1 MEKHTIPSLW
11 RRATDCPI
19 LHTEAAKDCILPD
32 SYPDIHRILYTGATV
47 SPGRTVLGAGKLQT
61 EGMLY
66 CNVLFADEE
75 GSLHGVRY
83 AIDYAGQMPYST
95 EGEDSVLTAD
105 TTLDSVTAR
114 AVNPRKLA
122 IRGKIT
128 VTPCLLCRC
137 EDEPILAPELSSAKL
152 EQKLQTVTCRQIL
165 SWGENGIEASE
176 DLTLG
181 QEPPIS
187 QIVWSDLQLDVTSCE
202 AGEGEVRFGGTGQ
215 LHLFYLTP
223 DSRVQYAN
231 IAFPIRSSL
240 QGDAMDDDL
249 CKVTL
254 TPEEVTVVPSEDA
267 TGEAR
272 GVELDFNYSVAVT
285 IARKLSCTRPVDCYS
300 VEQPTE
306 TVSETAELFTEI
318 GNLSREFSRNLEGEA
333 AGMKSVSAAFT
344 KLTVESKEKGEDG
357 TTMHCAAQ
365 VTVIGTDGDGAP
377 LSVSLAE
384 NFPVTMDVSDA
395 GEPCFCRFQWT
406 TPPAAVID
414 GEQIKVRL
422 SGKLS
427 GFVARSGEVSYVGSV
442 IPATGDFPS
451 AGDSITLCYPAPGET
466 LWDIAK
472 RYRIPQRAILS
483 ANDVP
488 EGNLPTVLLIPH

>member
-1 MEKHTIPSLW
+1 MDKQQNPSLW
-11 RRATDCPI
+11 RWAGDCPI
-19 LHTEAAKDCILPD
+19 LHPEATKDCILPD
-32 SYPDIHRILYTGATV
+32 SYPDVHKILYTGADCI
-47 SPGRTVLGAGKLQT
+47 PGKTLLSGGKMQT
-61 EGMLY
+61 DGILW
-66 CNVLFADEE
+66 CKVLFADDE
-75 GSLHGVRY
+75 GDLHEARFQMEY
-83 AIDYAGQMPYST
+83 DGQMPYT
-95 EGEDSVLTAD
+95 TGEGSECLSARTVVE
-105 TTLDSVTAR
+105 SVTAR
-114 AVNPRKLA
+114 ALNPRKLSFRA
-122 IRGKIT
+122 RLAVSPMLFYGCSGQ
-128 VTPCLLCRC
+128 PR
-137 EDEPILAPELSSAKL
+137 LAPELAELSLEKKLSSFTAWKISGWS
-152 EQKLQTVTCRQIL
+152 EH
-165 SWGENGIEASE
+165 GIEAGE
-176 DLTLG
+176 DLSLTHEAPMGKLLY
-181 QEPPIS
+181 
-187 QIVWSDLQLDVTSCE
+187 SDLKLTAESCN

-215 LHLFYLTP
+215 LPLFYITP

-231 IAFPIRSSL
+231 ISFPIRSSL
-240 QGDAMDDDL
+240 QGDAMEGDL

-254 TPEEVTVVPSEDA
+254 TPEEITVVPSEDA

-272 GVELDFNYSVAVT
+272 GVELDFTYSVAVT

-306 TVSETAELFTEI
+306 TVSETVELFTEI
-318 GNLSREFSRNLEGEA
+318 GDLSREFSRNLEGEA
-333 AGMKSVSAAFT
+333 AGMKSVSAAFA
-344 KLTVESKEKGEDG
+344 KLTVDSKEKGESG
-357 TTMHCAAQ
+357 TVLHCAAQ

-384 NFPVTMDVSDA
+384 NFPVTVDVSDA

-406 TPPAAVID
+406 MPPAAVID

-427 GFVARSGEVSYVGSV
+427 GFVAHSGEVSYVGSV
-442 IPATGDFPS
+442 IPATGDLPS

-483 ANDVP
+483 ANDIP